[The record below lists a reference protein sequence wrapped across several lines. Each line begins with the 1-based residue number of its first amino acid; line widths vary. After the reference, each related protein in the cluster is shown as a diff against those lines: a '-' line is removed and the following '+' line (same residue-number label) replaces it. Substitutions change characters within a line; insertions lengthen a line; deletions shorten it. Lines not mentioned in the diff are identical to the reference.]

1 MRLVF
6 DDMNKQMMYI
16 SRFFTQ
22 FTNLEKKCQLCGKPT
37 TITHNSVDPY
47 KIQLI
52 CPKCRKEHS
61 YNIKGIV
68 EELPLIDL
76 TNYITND
83 RIRNSFNIING
94 NSLNKIDLIL
104 KSKNY
109 TRQQAYKLFNGSK
122 TNLEKTINIYE
133 QKVDKNVRKKL
144 EAIFNQ
150 SRNKVVRAARQKA
163 TMPDA
168 NNNISKI
175 KYEKSVSN
183 KKLAELTNYQIKP
196 LALSMICTGKTK
208 PKIKTKCVLAE
219 ALNVTIADLFPE
231 DYLYNNVHNF
241 EDLINF
247 QNSIRN
253 KLTKFLS
260 NNKYTPFMTK
270 NELIEDNLK
279 MSIYK
284 YYRFM
289 KDKALLSHNEIVNI
303 LDFLDKYDA

>member
-22 FTNLEKKCQLCGKPT
+22 FTNLEKKCQICGKPT
-37 TITHNSVDPY
+37 TITHNPVDPY

-94 NSLNKIDLIL
+94 NSLDKIDLIL

-122 TNLEKTINIYE
+122 TSLEKTINIYE
-133 QKVDKNVRKKL
+133 QKVDKNIRKKL

-150 SRNKVVRAARQKA
+150 SRNKAVRAARQKA

-168 NNNISKI
+168 NNNNISKI
-175 KYEKSVSN
+175 KYEKSISN

-208 PKIKTKCVLAE
+208 PKLKTKCILAE
-219 ALNVTIADLFPE
+219 ALNTSVADLFPE
-231 DYLYNNVHNF
+231 DYLFNNIHNF
-241 EDLINF
+241 KELINF
-247 QNSIRN
+247 QNNIRN
-253 KLTKFLS
+253 KLIKALS
-260 NNKYTPFMTK
+260 KIKSFK
-270 NELIEDNLK
+270 QKQELIENNLK

-284 YYRFM
+284 YYKFI
-289 KDKALLSHNEIVNI
+289 KDKALLSHDEIVNV
-303 LDFLDKYDA
+303 LKFLS